1 MKYTKTLMTMVFSI
15 GLALSSSQAAM
26 AVEKRIL
33 MVVSGH
39 GLDKGKTQPG
49 YEFDEFA
56 QAYLI
61 FKNNDIGV
69 DVVSP
74 KGGKVEADH
83 FDDTTPYNRKVLDD
97 SAIMAKL
104 NNTQPIGDVTSEDYD
119 AVFIVGGKG
128 AMFDLPE
135 NKALQNIIANIY
147 QSNGPIAAVCHGPA
161 ALVNVTLKD
170 GSYLVAGKA
179 VNGFTN
185 LEENIF
191 GKKWLPKFDFL
202 LEDKLQERGG
212 LFEKSEMMMSH
223 VAVEGRLITGQN
235 PASTPE
241 VAEALVRAL
250 GIEPKS
256 RPLFH
261 DEITM
266 KLISRLLKRDQS
278 ATEAYQQNPE
288 KYNTQLI
295 GMYGYYRAANVK
307 LEVENPLALEL
318 MEMVSDDMKNPSL
331 DMAIAKGYLKIDQIM
346 KAKTVL
352 NKIIQNFPDFESAP
366 KLLKTL

>member
-1 MKYTKTLMTMVFSI
+1 MKYTKTLLTMVLSV
-15 GLALSSSQAAM
+15 GLALSSSQAVM
-26 AVEKRIL
+26 AAEKRIL

-39 GLDKGKTQPG
+39 GLDRGKTQPG

-61 FKNNDIGV
+61 FKNNEIAV

-97 SAIMAKL
+97 SAIMTKL
-104 NNTQPIGDVTSEDYD
+104 NNTQSIGDVTSADYD

-128 AMFDLPE
+128 AMFDLPK

-147 QSNGPIAAVCHGPA
+147 QNNGPIAAVCHGPA

-185 LEENIF
+185 LEENVF

-223 VAVEGRLITGQN
+223 VAIEDRLITGQN
-235 PASTPE
+235 PSSTPE

-250 GIEPKS
+250 GIEPKV
-256 RPLFH
+256 RPPFQ
-261 DEITM
+261 DEITL
-266 KLISRLLKRDQS
+266 KLISRLLNRDTS
-278 ATEAYQQNPE
+278 AVEAYKQNSE
-288 KYNTQLI
+288 KYNAQLI

-307 LEVENPLALEL
+307 LEIENPIALSL
-318 MEMVSDDMKNPSL
+318 MEMVSEDMKNPRL
-331 DMAIAKGYLKIDQIM
+331 DMAIAKGYLEINQIV
-346 KAKTVL
+346 KVKTVL
-352 NKIIQNFPDFESAP
+352 EGIIQNYPDFEPAQEM
-366 KLLKTL
+366 LQTL